1 MDFATTWPWTQ
12 SLNGDTEKRGI
23 MKEGI
28 PEYIVNIDVP
38 SGVDV
43 PPLNTTTTAI

>member
-1 MDFATTWPWTQ
+1 MNFATTWPWTQ

-28 PEYIVNIDVP
+28 LEYMVNIDVP
-38 SGVDV
+38 SGAVA